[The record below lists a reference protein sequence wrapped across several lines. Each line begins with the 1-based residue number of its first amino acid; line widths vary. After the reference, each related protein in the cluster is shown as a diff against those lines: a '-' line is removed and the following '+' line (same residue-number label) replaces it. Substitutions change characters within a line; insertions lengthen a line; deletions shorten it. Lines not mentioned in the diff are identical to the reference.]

1 MRGLVKHE
9 KRNMLIITLAFTI
22 VVWFVLQGAIASDIA
37 GLEIDIFMTT
47 MGIYFWERSISIM
60 NHLL

>member
-9 KRNMLIITLAFTI
+9 KRNMLIITFAFTI
-22 VVWFVLQGAIASDIA
+22 VVWFVLQGAIAILQE
-37 GLEIDIFMTT
+37 LEIDIFMTT

>member
-22 VVWFVLQGAIASDIA
+22 VVWFVYKARLQVILQE
-37 GLEIDIFMTT
+37 LEIDIFMTT

>member
-9 KRNMLIITLAFTI
+9 KRNMLII
-22 VVWFVLQGAIASDIA
+22 LQVILQE
-37 GLEIDIFMTT
+37 LEIDIFMTT

>member
-37 GLEIDIFMTT
+37 GT
-47 MGIYFWERSISIM
+47 GNRYIYDNYGNLFLGTDRKSVV
-60 NHLL
+60 

>member
-37 GLEIDIFMTT
+37 GTGNQIMTT
-47 MGIYFWERSISIM
+47 MEIYFWERSISIM

>member
-22 VVWFVLQGAIASDIA
+22 VVLCYKARLQVILQE
-37 GLEIDIFMTT
+37 LEIDIFMTT

>member
-22 VVWFVLQGAIASDIA
+22 VVWVVLRGAIASDIVGA
-37 GLEIDIFMTT
+37 GNRYMYDNY
-47 MGIYFWERSISIM
+47 GILF
-60 NHLL
+60 